1 MSPELTTRHFDALG
15 STCELLSV
23 DSGAAALERCEQR
36 IRDAEARFTRFLRDS
51 ELAGLN
57 ASDGRYLPVS
67 PEMFAMLE
75 AALWAFEESDGLV
88 NAAVLP
94 ALAAAGYDRPFRQ
107 GLTEPSV
114 LFPMQLPALPEVLL
128 LDHGTR
134 SAALAPGAALDLG
147 GIAKGALADL
157 LIDELGENAVC
168 NLGGDLRVRG
178 AGPEGDGWHIGLCDG
193 TLVALR
199 DGAVCTSGI
208 SKRRWGHSMHHL
220 IDPRT
225 GMPAKTDLAE
235 VSVVTDRA
243 LRGEVHAKSA
253 VLLGAARGIAFL
265 EARGVAYAVVPAA
278 GESAGAGPTELPAAA

>member
-1 MSPELTTRHFDALG
+1 MSRELTTRHFDALG

-23 DSGAAALERCEQR
+23 DSGQAALERCEQR

-57 ASDGRYLPVS
+57 ASDGRYVPVS

-75 AALWAFEESDGLV
+75 AALWAFEESEGLV

-107 GLTEPSV
+107 GLTEPSLLRAV
-114 LFPMQLPALPEVLL
+114 HLPPLPEVLL
-128 LDHGTR
+128 LDQATR

-193 TLVALR
+193 TVVALR

-243 LRGEVHAKSA
+243 LRGEIYAKTA
-253 VLLGAARGIAFL
+253 VLLGTAMGVAFL
-265 EARGVAYAVVPAA
+265 EARGVHFAVMPVEGVGA
-278 GESAGAGPTELPAAA
+278 SAGPSQLPAAA

>member
-1 MSPELTTRHFDALG
+1 MSPEITSRHFDALG

-23 DSGAAALERCEQR
+23 DSGQAALERCEQR

-57 ASDGRYLPVS
+57 ASDGRYVPVS
-67 PEMFAMLE
+67 PEMFAMLQ
-75 AALWAFEESDGLV
+75 AALWAFEESEGLV
-88 NAAVLP
+88 NAAILP
-94 ALAAAGYDRPFRQ
+94 ALTAAGYDRPFRQ
-107 GLTEPSV
+107 GLTEPSA
-114 LFPMQLPALPEVLL
+114 LFPTQLPPLPNVLL
-128 LDHGTR
+128 LDQATR

-147 GIAKGALADL
+147 GIAKGALADI

-178 AGPEGDGWHIGLCDG
+178 AGPEGIGLCDG
-193 TLVALR
+193 SLVALR
-199 DGAVCTSGI
+199 NGGVCTSGT

-235 VSVVTDRA
+235 VSVVTDSA
-243 LRGEVHAKSA
+243 LRGEVYAKSA
-253 VLLGAARGIAFL
+253 VLLGASLGIAFL
-265 EARGVAYAVVPAA
+265 EARSVHYAAVPAEGA
-278 GESAGAGPTELPAAA
+278 GAGAGPSALPAAA